1 MRALAIS
8 TAIVATWLGAAS
20 AYAVPRVLTLAA
32 DGSATEEGA
41 VSGTKPAS
49 ELLEGCAG
57 FISEEPDFEVSLDV
71 QRPSLRLR
79 AEGPASTD
87 RPIPS
92 DLVLVVQ
99 LPDGSYQCNDDA
111 AGGEDFHPQIDIT
124 NPAIGTYRV
133 WVGSFAT
140 PKFSFTVSSPP
151 PES

>member
-1 MRALAIS
+1 M
-8 TAIVATWLGAAS
+8 
-20 AYAVPRVLTLAA
+20 
-32 DGSATEEGA
+32 
-41 VSGTKPAS
+41 SGIRPAS

-57 FISEEPDFEVSLDV
+57 FISEEPDFEVSLDT

-79 AEGPASTD
+79 AEGPAATD

-99 LPDGSYQCNDDA
+99 LPDGTYQCNDDA
-111 AGGEDFHPQIDIT
+111 SGEDYQPQIDIT

-140 PKFSFTVSSPP
+140 PQFSFSVSSPP